1 MTDYK
6 HRYYKVTHGYGSED
20 VIEIDNIQDL
30 EKAIYA
36 FSTGKSARIGDNFI
50 KGTEIKHIKEDW
62 NRTMGYAKG
71 YKLGTDDWNEIDQKG
86 VKRLYTGFLA
96 DVSQKVEQLAK
107 QNMVQFIGIDRRSL
121 PQFTNL
127 IELQ

>member
-1 MTDYK
+1 MTNYK
-6 HRYYKVTHGYGSED
+6 RRYYKVTHGYGSED
-20 VIEIDNIQDL
+20 VIEVDNIRDL

-36 FSTGKSARIGDNFI
+36 FSTGKSVRIGDSFI

-71 YKLGTDDWNEIDQKG
+71 YKLGPDDWEEIDNKG
-86 VKRLYTGFLA
+86 VIQLYTGFLA
-96 DVSQKVEQLAK
+96 DVSQKVEQLMK
-107 QNMVQFIGIDRRSL
+107 QNMVQFIGIDRRQL
-121 PQFTNL
+121 PEFTHL

>member
-1 MTDYK
+1 MINYNK
-6 HRYYKVTHGYGSED
+6 RYFKVTHGYTSED
-20 VIEIDNIQDL
+20 VIEIDNLQDL
-30 EKAIYA
+30 ERAIYA
-36 FSTGKSARIGDNFI
+36 FSTGKSVRIGDAFI

-71 YKLGTDDWNEIDQKG
+71 WKLQNDDWNEIEERGVSNLYKG
-86 VKRLYTGFLA
+86 YISE
-96 DVSQKVEQLAK
+96 VSQKVEQLAK
-107 QNMVQFIGIDRRSL
+107 QGMSQFIGIDRTSL